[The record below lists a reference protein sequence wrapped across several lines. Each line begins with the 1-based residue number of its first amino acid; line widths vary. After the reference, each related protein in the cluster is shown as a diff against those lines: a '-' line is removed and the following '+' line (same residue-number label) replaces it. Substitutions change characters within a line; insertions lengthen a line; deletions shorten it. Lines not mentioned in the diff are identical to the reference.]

1 MKPFVIAIDGP
12 AASGKGTLARSLA
25 GHYHLP
31 YLDTGLTYRAVADAI
46 LKDNLPL
53 DDEDL
58 AVTIAKSLNLSA
70 LDPHYLSSNDIG
82 EAASKVAVMPRLRET
97 LVHRQ
102 RKFSENQQGAV
113 LDGRDIG
120 TVVCPNATVKLY
132 IIASPQA
139 RAERRFREII
149 GKGEQADYEVILADL
164 IRRDARDMNRAQS
177 PLKPAE
183 DAHLLDTTKLSIE
196 GAFNAACAVIDPII
210 AKNGG

>member
-58 AVTIAKSLNLSA
+58 AVKIAKSLNLSA

-102 RKFSENQQGAV
+102 RKFSENQRGAV